1 MPGILPTSVR
11 RARTPALAGDGA
23 WLAGYVLAAIVAT
36 WPLGRDLGTHL
47 ANTVFVCAYDLKLIV
62 WTLSWQTHALAQA
75 PGSYFDANIYH
86 PVHSALLYSEPAY
99 GALPFFLPVMLATEN
114 PVLSINVV
122 FIVSVALLAFAVHL
136 VVARATASR
145 AAGCIAATTVLTS
158 PWLLRL
164 WAPAA
169 PNYAIL
175 VWCPVL
181 IALGASSVLTRR
193 RAVALAVLAFLQGAV
208 SPYVAASVLAPLG
221 LLGLWRCLRRP
232 RDAATWRLV
241 LAVLVATA
249 LLAALYAPNAW
260 LRAVEPGLVAQSVW
274 AAFGRRPANPL
285 AWVVFDG
292 SMASAVAI
300 PLLVLVAASSTVRV
314 LGRARGQTAVAD
326 RLWSH
331 ALLWTG
337 TAWLLTTIAGIRI
350 GDTIVPSP
358 LTLLVSV
365 VPALDL
371 FRDTTRL
378 GTAALPG
385 MAVLAGIAFADASRW
400 LGSALRGG
408 APRAASAVLATLMVI
423 ACVATGAA
431 PSFWPAQA
439 PWAQRLRQAL
449 DLGIPQMPIDPFDTA
464 RAWPAESSLDVR
476 LRSIDG
482 PLLVV
487 DVGGARQPDLV
498 ASSASAMLASV
509 GAWYPLVNG
518 YGGYYP
524 AGYPERMRLARRLPE
539 PQALRELQRSTGVA
553 WILVRG
559 ASDDPRMQ
567 PWLALRG
574 RPGGQI
580 LHLAARAVD
589 GMLFAV
595 ARPAEASEKR

>member
-1 MPGILPTSVR
+1 V
-11 RARTPALAGDGA
+11 
-23 WLAGYVLAAIVAT
+23 YVLAAIVAT
-36 WPLGRDLGTHL
+36 WPLARDLGTHL

-62 WTLSWQTHALAQA
+62 WTLSWQTHALTQA

-86 PVHSALLYSEPAY
+86 PVQNALLYSEPAY

-122 FIVSVALLAFAVHL
+122 FIVSVALLAFALHL

-169 PNYAIL
+169 PNYAVL
-175 VWCPVL
+175 AWCPVL
-181 IALGASSVLTRR
+181 IALGASPVLTRR
-193 RAVALAVLAFLQGAV
+193 RAVALAALVFLQGAV

-221 LLGLWRCLRRP
+221 LLALWRCLRRP
-232 RDAATWRLV
+232 RDAATWRLAPA
-241 LAVLVATA
+241 LLVATV

-260 LRAVEPGLVAQSVW
+260 LRSVEPGLVEQSVW
-274 AAFGRRPANPL
+274 APFMRRPAKPL
-285 AWVVFDG
+285 TWVLFDG

-300 PLLVLVAASSTVRV
+300 PLLVLVAVSGAVRV
-314 LGRARGQTAVAD
+314 LGRARGYTAAD

-331 ALLWTG
+331 GLLWTG

-350 GDTIVPSP
+350 GDAVVPSP
-358 LTLLVSV
+358 LTLLVSF
-365 VPALDL
+365 VPALDQ

-400 LGSALRGG
+400 LGSALRGR
-408 APRAASAVLATLMVI
+408 APRVAHAVLATLVVV
-423 ACVATGAA
+423 ACLATGAA
-431 PSFWPAQA
+431 PAFWPAQA
-439 PWAQRLRQAL
+439 PWAQRLRQVL
-449 DLGIPQMPIDPFDTA
+449 DLGIPQMPIDPFETA

-487 DVGGARQPDLV
+487 DVGGAGLV
-498 ASSASAMLASV
+498 ASAASAMLASV

-524 AGYPERMRLARRLPE
+524 AGYPERIRLAGRLPE
-539 PQALRELQRSTGVA
+539 PQALRDLQRSTGVA

-559 ASDDPRMQ
+559 AQDDPRMG

-574 RPGGQI
+574 RPGGQT
-580 LHLAARAVD
+580 LRLVARGID

-595 ARPAEASEKR
+595 ARPAAAEP